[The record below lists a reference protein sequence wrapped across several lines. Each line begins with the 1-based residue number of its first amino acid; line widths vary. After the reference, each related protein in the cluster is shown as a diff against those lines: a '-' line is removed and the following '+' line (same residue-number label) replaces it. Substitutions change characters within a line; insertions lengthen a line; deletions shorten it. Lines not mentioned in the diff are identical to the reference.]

1 MANAVRVRVPP
12 SAPVR
17 EQGLWQV
24 AATLSFFLFRA
35 ALQAQ
40 PVPCFSCLYEFGS
53 NRWYKRCL
61 RCHPLPLLPLPRTE
75 HITMFWMPTMFA
87 YPAIFSGTV
96 GKNIVTRHFP
106 LQEEMKRMHHSD
118 MTTDSPGNGVFPGLS
133 DLSAFMLRDYD
144 ELLTEF
150 CSCASLSSSSRI
162 SATGLNVTPRREG
175 PEACSVPV
183 AASSSLFFCT
193 ASPDGRR

>member
-1 MANAVRVRVPP
+1 MASSRNPFFFPVSS
-12 SAPVR
+12 SAASPACP
-17 EQGLWQV
+17 L
-24 AATLSFFLFRA
+24 
-35 ALQAQ
+35 
-40 PVPCFSCLYEFGS
+40 FSCLDEFGS

-61 RCHPLPLLPLPRTE
+61 KCHPLPLLPLPRTE

-133 DLSAFMLRDYD
+133 DFHIIVLSAFMLRDYD